1 MLRTYCINLDRRTD
15 RWHDLQANC
24 AAHGL
29 SPKALTRWSAVA
41 EPEFGALGVAKS
53 QTAALA
59 HFLTQDSSPYA
70 LILEDDFDFVRP
82 FGELIERFDALSQ
95 QRLDWDVLM
104 LMGTAVMAL
113 PQQPPG
119 VARVVEAQ
127 SAAGYL
133 VSRRYAA
140 TVLGCFAE
148 SIVQMEQWRGLPS
161 RAQVVHRH
169 AIDQVWKPLQRR
181 DRWYIFNP
189 AFGRQRPSFS
199 DIEGREVNYDAMTYG
214 LATAA

>member
-15 RWHDLQANC
+15 RWQDLQANC
-24 AAHGL
+24 QTHGL
-29 SPKALTRWSAVA
+29 SPTALTRWSAVA

-59 HFLTQDSSPYA
+59 HFLTQDASPYA

-82 FGELIERFDALSQ
+82 FGELIERFNALSQ

-104 LMGTAVMAL
+104 LKGTAVIAMAPL
-113 PQQPPG
+113 PLG

-127 SAAGYL
+127 SAAAYL
-133 VSRRYAA
+133 LSRRYAA
-140 TVLGCFAE
+140 TLLGCFAE
-148 SIVQMEQWRGLPS
+148 SIPHMEQWRSLPS
-161 RAQVVHRH
+161 RAHLVHRH

-189 AFGRQRPSFS
+189 AFGHQRPSFS
-199 DIEGREVNYDAMTYG
+199 DIEGRDVNYDAMTYG
-214 LATAA
+214 LATA